1 MNTESKVKLVPTI
14 VESLA
19 QMVDV
24 IVVTLTIVACYRTTI
39 LSAILVVHVQCV
51 AHFSMLH

>member
-19 QMVDV
+19 QLRDF
-24 IVVTLTIVACYRTTI
+24 IVVILTIVACYSTTI
-39 LSAILVVHVQCV
+39 LSVILVVNVQCI
-51 AHFSMLH
+51 AHF